1 MFLCL
6 LCMRFHSNFIVL
18 MGRRVSPNNRILR
31 SEVWFTIWC
40 QNPLLEA
47 YVSYSK
53 SLIVGSCFSCFRDKV
68 AKHRSLF
75 YLDLGPQHWDFV
87 RQLPK
92 HVRHYIAQN
101 KYELLKSTDSGLNFR
116 YESCSRV
123 ANFFYSCING
133 TAYKGLYV
141 SAKQVCDRI
150 LCYICYK
157 NYNSMPNREV
167 SLSLSKTGTKAF

>member
-1 MFLCL
+1 MSLT
-6 LCMRFHSNFIVL
+6 
-18 MGRRVSPNNRILR
+18 PKIL
-31 SEVWFTIWC
+31 I
-40 QNPLLEA
+40 A
-47 YVSYSK
+47 
-53 SLIVGSCFSCFRDKV
+53 GSCFSCFRDKV
-68 AKHRSLF
+68 SKHRSLF

-101 KYELLKSTDSGLNFR
+101 KYELLYSTDSGLTFS

-141 SAKQVCDRI
+141 SVKQVCDRI
-150 LCYICYK
+150 LCYK
-157 NYNSMPNREV
+157 NYNSMFVREV
-167 SLSLSKTGTKAF
+167 SLSLSKTGTKPFDVGFLSFLS